1 MCKTFEES
9 YREQLKVER
18 EAAKARRIQSAD
30 AITLA
35 REKGKAIERGVLNNT
50 PIDEK

>member
-1 MCKTFEES
+1 MCKTFDES

-35 REKGKAIERGVLNNT
+35 REKGKAIERGDLNNT
-50 PIDEK
+50 TIDEK